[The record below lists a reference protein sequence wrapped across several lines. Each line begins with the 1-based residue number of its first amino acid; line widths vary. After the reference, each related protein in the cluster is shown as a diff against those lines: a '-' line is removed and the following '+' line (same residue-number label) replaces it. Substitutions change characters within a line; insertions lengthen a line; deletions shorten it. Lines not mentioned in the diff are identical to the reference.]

1 MSRPFDLVDHAA
13 QTNAEERERI
23 ATQGGILRQHI
34 GGGSGGSGEWRVGE
48 TGLAAGRRSS
58 TLNLTN

>member
-1 MSRPFDLVDHAA
+1 VDHAA